1 MWATPAAA
9 DSVGTTGGGQGK
21 SLRTDVKMFPTPAY
35 ANYKGAAKNRFMGS
49 PTYRGNLDEAVREN
63 HHSGQLSADWV
74 EWLMGYPAG
83 WTSLETPL
91 EQSKA
96 LKDEPT
102 D

>member
-1 MWATPAAA
+1 MKDKLW
-9 DSVGTTGGGQGK
+9 
-21 SLRTDVKMFPTPAY
+21 PTPAY
-35 ANYKGAAKNRFMGS
+35 ANYKGAAKNRFMNS
-49 PTYRGNLDEAVREN
+49 PTYKCNLDEAVRGN

-83 WTSLETPL
+83 WTSLETPP

-96 LKDEPT
+96 SKDEPT